1 MRARPRKEWP
11 APTANGHPFD
21 RRRDRDARGFS
32 RPNDRVEAPACLIRS
47 EMLLILLSAAWL
59 ATTLLIVGICRMA
72 ARGDAQPASVD
83 HRYPSE
89 GLPIW
94 DDPRELALPDTRQ
107 RAAGGR
113 VTAPGDRS

>member
-32 RPNDRVEAPACLIRS
+32 RPNDRVESPAYPIRS
-47 EMLLILLSAAWL
+47 EMLVILLSVAWL
-59 ATTLLIVGICRMA
+59 ATTLLIMGVCRMA

-83 HRYPSE
+83 HRHPRSE
-89 GLPIW
+89 GLAIW
-94 DDPRELALPDTRQ
+94 DDPRELALPDRRQ
-107 RAAGGR
+107 RAAGARLKG
-113 VTAPGDRS
+113 PGV